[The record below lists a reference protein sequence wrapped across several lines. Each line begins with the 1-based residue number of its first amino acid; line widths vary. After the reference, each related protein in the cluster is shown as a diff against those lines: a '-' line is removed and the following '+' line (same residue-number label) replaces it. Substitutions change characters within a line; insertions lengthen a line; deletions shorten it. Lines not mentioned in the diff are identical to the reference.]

1 MVSTD
6 MPDFSFEQEVPT
18 PVAGIDEAG
27 RGPWAGPVVAA
38 AVILDPHNFP
48 AGLNDSKKL
57 SARKRESLFDEL
69 QNCAQIGVGLAS
81 VEEIDNINI
90 LQATFLAM
98 QRAVDNLP
106 AKPAFLLVDGNQKP
120 PIDLP
125 LKTITKGDS
134 RSFSIAAASIIA
146 KNHRDSLM
154 RELAKTYPDYGW
166 EKNAGYGTAQHRD
179 ALNLVGIT
187 PHHRRSFAPIRKILT
202 QDSSINS

>member
-1 MVSTD
+1 

-57 SARKRESLFDEL
+57 SARKRESLFNEL

-179 ALNLVGIT
+179 ALNLVGVT